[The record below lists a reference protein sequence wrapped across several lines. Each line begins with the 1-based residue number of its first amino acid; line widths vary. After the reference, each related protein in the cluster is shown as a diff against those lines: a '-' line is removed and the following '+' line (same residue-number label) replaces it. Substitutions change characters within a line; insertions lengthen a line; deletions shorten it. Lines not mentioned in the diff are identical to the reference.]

1 MFGVLV
7 DKRKELCVSWLYSRA
22 LVEGFLAASCSDG
35 EPCAPLNGSPMPQ
48 VFLPSDKTIRFWN
61 LSRYGMTC
69 RPLMDGLGPEV
80 LTWCQ
85 AGFPAKTSAPRES
98 EPA

>member
-1 MFGVLV
+1 
-7 DKRKELCVSWLYSRA
+7 VSWLYSRA
-22 LVEGFLAASCSDG
+22 LVEAFWEASSSG
-35 EPCAPLNGSPMPQ
+35 GALSAPSSGSPTPQ
-48 VFLPSDKTIRFWN
+48 AFLPSDKTIRFWN

-69 RPLMDGLGPEV
+69 KPLMDGLGPEV

-85 AGFPAKTSAPRES
+85 EGFPARTSAQQES

>member
-1 MFGVLV
+1 M
-7 DKRKELCVSWLYSRA
+7 SWLYSRA
-22 LVEGFLAASCSDG
+22 LVEAFSEASSLDG
-35 EPCAPLNGSPMPQ
+35 ALSAPLSGSPTPQ
-48 VFLPSDKTIRFWN
+48 VFLPSDKTIRFWS

-80 LTWCQ
+80 LMWCQ
-85 AGFPAKTSAPRES
+85 AGFPAKTSAPQES

>member
-1 MFGVLV
+1 
-7 DKRKELCVSWLYSRA
+7 
-22 LVEGFLAASCSDG
+22 
-35 EPCAPLNGSPMPQ
+35 
-48 VFLPSDKTIRFWN
+48 LPSDKTIRFWN

-69 RPLMDGLGPEV
+69 KPLMDGLGPEV

-85 AGFPAKTSAPRES
+85 EGFPARTSAQQES